1 MIEPTVAPSEVEPAE
16 PPSELSAGQQMAVK
30 PGSDEPE
37 SKTPEP
43 GLIDAEPQSPKA
55 DQPKPQKRRSATK
68 NVRPRKK
75 PSTQSQPQPA
85 AAGLPGQV
93 KIITKGHSIEIYEGS
108 KLLGKAPA
116 LLTLPAG
123 RHKLRLKSTESGES
137 LTLPVNIVANA
148 TKTIS
153 LDVD

>member
-1 MIEPTVAPSEVEPAE
+1 
-16 PPSELSAGQQMAVK
+16 MAVK
-30 PGSDEPE
+30 PGSEEPA

-43 GLIDAEPQSPKA
+43 GLIEVKPEPPKA
-55 DQPKPQKRRSATK
+55 DQPVAEEPRSQKRRTAAR

-85 AAGLPGQV
+85 AAGLAGQV

-137 LTLPVNIVANA
+137 MTLPVNIVANA